1 MLQPLV
7 RRTWAP
13 MGKTPILRSWVRR
26 GRLSV
31 ISALSISPVRRICG
45 LYFGIHEENIRT
57 ENVSA
62 FLIHVRRHLR
72 RDLIVVCD
80 RLNAHRSAMCQL
92 KKRFR
97 TAFDVEWLPAYAP
110 ELNPVEGVWNQTKYG
125 TLSNFIPHDVDE
137 LRRNVIDA
145 FGHIRSTSKM
155 YSSFFRHAK
164 LNL

>member
-45 LYFGIHEENIRT
+45 LYFRIHEENIRT
-57 ENVSA
+57 ENVCA
-62 FLIHVRRHLR
+62 FLVHVRRHLR

-110 ELNPVEGVWNQTKYG
+110 QLNPVEGVWSHTKYG
-125 TLSNFIPHDVDE
+125 SLSNFIPQDMDE
-137 LRRNVIDA
+137 LRRNVIKA
-145 FGHIRSTSKM
+145 FGHIRSRSKL

-164 LNL
+164 LSL